1 MLLSCNPGAAAIHV
15 TPWSVQSQMEVA
27 WQPLVG
33 EAGGCSDL
41 VAGSALSRA
50 RSVLMTPSATRAT
63 FERTT
68 LETPTTGSP
77 SSVGTS
83 TSLRHV
89 HWRNAVDAGDGWHCS
104 NCLRL
109 ARAFRCEGC
118 GASKDELAPYAAP
131 GELASVMADAARC
144 SYGRGLKP
152 YASSSAVSKRCR
164 KALAFALASPGM
176 PLRCTRRRK
185 CSHMAQA
192 SASERR

>member
-1 MLLSCNPGAAAIHV
+1 MPSTPVRGAAARDRVFVWSRGWLHLRPAGHRGCPRRAPRAETSQAPSAVALAEEPFRAPPPRVVAAEREGSGVLLSCNPGAAAIHV

-89 HWRNAVDAGDGWHCS
+89 HWRNAVDAGDGWYCS
-104 NCLRL
+104 NSQLP
-109 ARAFRCEGC
+109 
-118 GASKDELAPYAAP
+118 S
-131 GELASVMADAARC
+131 
-144 SYGRGLKP
+144 
-152 YASSSAVSKRCR
+152 ASSSVQ
-164 KALAFALASPGM
+164 M
-176 PLRCTRRRK
+176 
-185 CSHMAQA
+185 
-192 SASERR
+192 